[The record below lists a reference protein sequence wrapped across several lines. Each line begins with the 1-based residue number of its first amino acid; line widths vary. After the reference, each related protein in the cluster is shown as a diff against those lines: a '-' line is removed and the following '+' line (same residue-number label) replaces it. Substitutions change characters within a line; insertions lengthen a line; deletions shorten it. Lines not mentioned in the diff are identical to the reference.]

1 MSDGDDSVAM
11 SIEDAFAQ
19 TLADMEDAREELASS
34 PVESESPSLNSAFEV
49 GVADVSEEAPEQIPL
64 IAPPSPPPV
73 DVTPSPSLVEA
84 PQGPPMGGPPAG
96 PPMMGPPM
104 GGPPAGPPMM
114 GPPMGGPPAGPPM
127 MGPPMGGPPAGPPMM
142 APPMSGPPPG
152 PPMDS
157 PPGPPSIE
165 TISEPEDHESTFQ
178 VADLSEIT
186 TNIQSEGES
195 STDLESTVEFDESVV
210 VKESN
215 EEEFETPEIPEEPD
229 FNPVDADDFMSD
241 FQDEWD
247 NSAPARASDVDRTE
261 GMDW

>member
-34 PVESESPSLNSAFEV
+34 PVESASPSLNSAFEA
-49 GVADVSEEAPEQIPL
+49 GVVDVSQEATEQIPL
-64 IAPPSPPPV
+64 IAPASPPPV
-73 DVTPSPSLVEA
+73 DVTPSPPPTESA
-84 PQGPPMGGPPAG
+84 QGPPMGGPPAG
-96 PPMMGPPM
+96 PPMMGPPAGPPMM
-104 GGPPAGPPMM
+104 GSPAGPPMM
-114 GPPMGGPPAGPPM
+114 GPPAGPPM

-142 APPMSGPPPG
+142 APPPG

-157 PPGPPSIE
+157 PPELPSIE
-165 TISEPEDHESTFQ
+165 PVSEPEDHESTFQ

-186 TNIQSEGES
+186 TDIQSEVIP

-210 VKESN
+210 VTESA
-215 EEEFETPEIPEEPD
+215 EEDLETPEIPKEPE

>member
-1 MSDGDDSVAM
+1 MSDGDDTVAM

-34 PVESESPSLNSAFEV
+34 PVESASPSLNSAFEA
-49 GVADVSEEAPEQIPL
+49 GVVDVSQEATEQIPL
-64 IAPPSPPPV
+64 IAPASPPPV
-73 DVTPSPSLVEA
+73 DVTPSPPPIESA
-84 PQGPPMGGPPAG
+84 QGPPTGGPPAG

-104 GGPPAGPPMM
+104 GGPPAGPPMVA
-114 GPPMGGPPAGPPM
+114 PPA
-127 MGPPMGGPPAGPPMM
+127 
-142 APPMSGPPPG
+142 G

-157 PPGPPSIE
+157 PPEIPSIE
-165 TISEPEDHESTFQ
+165 PISEPEDHESTFQ

-186 TNIQSEGES
+186 TDTQSEVIP

-210 VKESN
+210 VTEST
-215 EEEFETPEIPEEPD
+215 EEEFETPEIPEGPE

-247 NSAPARASDVDRTE
+247 NSAPARASDIDRTE

>member
-114 GPPMGGPPAGPPM
+114 
-127 MGPPMGGPPAGPPMM
+127 

-186 TNIQSEGES
+186 TDIQSERES

-210 VKESN
+210 VTESV
-215 EEEFETPEIPEEPD
+215 EEEDETPEIPEEPE

>member
-19 TLADMEDAREELASS
+19 TLSDMEDAREELASS
-34 PVESESPSLNSAFEV
+34 PVQSESPSLNSAFEV
-49 GVADVSEEAPEQIPL
+49 SVADVTEEPIEHNPVITP
-64 IAPPSPPPV
+64 PPSPPPV
-73 DVTPSPSLVEA
+73 DVTPSPPLVES
-84 PQGPPMGGPPAG
+84 PQDPLMGGPPAG
-96 PPMMGPPM
+96 PPMMGPP
-104 GGPPAGPPMM
+104 P
-114 GPPMGGPPAGPPM
+114 GPPMGGPPA
-127 MGPPMGGPPAGPPMM
+127 GPPMGGPPAGPPMM
-142 APPMSGPPPG
+142 APPSGPPIMVPPPG

-157 PPGPPSIE
+157 PPELPSIE
-165 TISEPEDHESTFQ
+165 PVSEPEDHESTFQ

-186 TNIQSEGES
+186 ADIQSEVVP

-210 VKESN
+210 VTESS
-215 EEEFETPEIPEEPD
+215 EEEFETPEIPEEPE

-247 NSAPARASDVDRTE
+247 NSAPARVSDVDRTE